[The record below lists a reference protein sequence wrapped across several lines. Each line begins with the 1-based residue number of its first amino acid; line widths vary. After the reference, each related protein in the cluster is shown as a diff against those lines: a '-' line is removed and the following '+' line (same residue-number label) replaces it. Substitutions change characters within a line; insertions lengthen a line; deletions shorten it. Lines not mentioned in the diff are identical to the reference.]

1 MTLPFAPDQFPSKAS
16 LVAGVW
22 APVLFAPNPDTPERL
37 VIAVAAV
44 TANDYFVAP
53 ANSAKRLSCLYGPAA
68 TTALMVQEAAVRQ
81 LREEVAANGAAALES
96 VQFLFSGVSLGKQRS
111 GEAKSAIELATRWL
125 EATSSLHMADRSA
138 VVEVD
143 EPVQAAVAAIEAQTA
158 NDRLPVLVY
167 KAVEEVD
174 PDLGSFFS
182 ADIRSRARKTPRPA
196 PQKVFIGFAGS
207 NVVANFAMLR
217 PSTRPRGMI
226 DHIKRLMWDLAQ
238 HQDDEAGRFTRQRS
252 HEMIVFS
259 RDAGDPEIDDSK
271 ASVLIEMMDDLR
283 EQGAKDEIRVQQ
295 RSSVNSIADHVR
307 IAERTAVPL

>member
-1 MTLPFAPDQFPSKAS
+1 MNLAFSPDQFPSRARLVSAS
-16 LVAGVW
+16 W
-22 APVLFAPNPDTPERL
+22 APILFAPNPDTPERL
-37 VIAVAAV
+37 VIAVVAV
-44 TANDYFVAP
+44 GTDDFYVAP

-68 TTALMVQEAAVRQ
+68 STALMVQEATVRQ
-81 LREEVAANGAAALES
+81 LREDLAIRGLAAIES
-96 VQFLFSGVSLGKQRS
+96 PEFLFAGVSLGVIRA
-111 GEAKSAIELATRWL
+111 GEAENVHELASRWL
-125 EATSSLHMADRSA
+125 EAISSIHVADRSA

-143 EPVQAAVAAIEAQTA
+143 EPVQAAVAAIEAQTD

-167 KAVEEVD
+167 KAVEEAD

-182 ADIRSRARKTPRPA
+182 ADIRSRARKAPRPA

-207 NVVANFAMLR
+207 NVVANFATLR

-238 HQDDEAGRFTRQRS
+238 HQDDEANRISRQRS

-259 RDAGDPEIDDSK
+259 RDSSDPEIDDQK
-271 ASVLIEMMDDLR
+271 ATVLLEMMEDLK
-283 EQGAKDEIRVQQ
+283 EQGAKDEISVQQ
-295 RSSVNSIADHVR
+295 RSSVGSIADHVR